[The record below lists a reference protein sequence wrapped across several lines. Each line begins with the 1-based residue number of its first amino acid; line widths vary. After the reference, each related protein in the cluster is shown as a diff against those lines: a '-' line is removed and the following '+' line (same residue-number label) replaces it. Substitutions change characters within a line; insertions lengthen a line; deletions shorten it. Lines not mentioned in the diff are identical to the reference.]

1 MLSNLKIGVRLGVS
15 FGLVLLFLMIVGGTG
30 YWGLGEMKS
39 EITDVSERSD
49 KLVEY
54 AQRTR
59 ANINILRR
67 YEKDMF
73 LNIADEMKV
82 EDYKMKWTAAFDHF
96 RQRTDSMSELLTTQ
110 EDKDKIADINKY
122 MAEYAAGFE
131 KVYENIK
138 SAEIKSPQEANKAIG
153 QYKEATHQS
162 ETMVNDFATYM
173 DERGDIAVQNAI
185 AKSNTIQMAMWIVS
199 IVAVILSI
207 SLAFLIVLS
216 ITKPVNMVVALA
228 ATMAK
233 GDFTTKLDI
242 NQKDEM
248 GVMAESLNLMT
259 KQLSLMIKEIV
270 EGVKGL
276 AHSSTDLAAI
286 SQQLTG
292 SAVDTAD
299 KSGSVATAAEEMS
312 TNIQSVS
319 AAMEQSS
326 SNVQLVATATEE
338 MTATVNEIGQN
349 AEKARSITEGAVKQS
364 QVTSEKMGALGESA
378 KMIGKVTETITE
390 ISEQT
395 NLLALNATIE
405 AARAG
410 EAGKGFAV
418 VANEIKELAKQT
430 AAATVDIKRQIDDMQ
445 TTTTSTVTDISQIS
459 EVIEEINSMIIGI
472 ATAVVEQS
480 TATSE
485 ISTNIAQAAQGIGEV
500 NENVAQSTVV
510 ISGITRDIT
519 DINQQSKQVGDSSR
533 LVETTVHGLSS
544 LATRLADMVEKFK
557 V

>member
-1 MLSNLKIGVRLGVS
+1 MFSDLKISVRLGIG
-15 FGLVLLFLMIVGGTG
+15 FGLILLFLLIVGGTG

-39 EITDVSERSD
+39 EITDLSERGD

-59 ANINILRR
+59 ANINMLRR
-67 YEKDMF
+67 YEKDLF
-73 LNIADEMKV
+73 LNIGDATKV
-82 EDYKMKWTAAFDHF
+82 EEYKKQWTDTLEHF
-96 RQRTDSMSELLTTQ
+96 RQRTDAMSKLLTTQ
-110 EDKDKIADINKY
+110 KDKDTVAAINKNIAD
-122 MAEYAAGFE
+122 YAVGFG
-131 KVYENIK
+131 KIYESIK
-138 SAEIKSPQEANKAIG
+138 SAEIKTPQEANKVIG

-162 ETMVNDFATYM
+162 EAMVK
-173 DERGDIAVQNAI
+173 DIATQMDKQSDVDVHGAI
-185 AKSNTIQMAMWIVS
+185 AKSNTIQMSMWIVS
-199 IVAVILSI
+199 IVAVILAFC
-207 SLAFLIVLS
+207 LALLIVRS
-216 ITKPVNMVVALA
+216 ITNPVNKVVTLA
-228 ATMAK
+228 AAMAK

-248 GVMAESLNLMT
+248 GLMANSLNLMIE
-259 KQLSLMIKEIV
+259 QLSIMIKEII
-270 EGVKGL
+270 EGIKSL
-276 AHSSTDLAAI
+276 ASSSSDLAAV
-286 SQQLTG
+286 SQQLSSSTN
-292 SAVDTAD
+292 DTAD

-349 AEKARSITEGAVKQS
+349 AEKARAITEDAVKQS
-364 QVTSEKMGALGESA
+364 LVTSEKMGALGESA
-378 KMIGKVTETITE
+378 KKIGKVTETITE

-430 AAATVDIKRQIDDMQ
+430 ATATVDIKRQIDDMQ
-445 TTTTSTVTDISQIS
+445 TTTTSTITDISRIS
-459 EVIEEINSMIIGI
+459 EVIDEINSMINGI
-472 ATAVVEQS
+472 ATAVEEQL

-510 ISGITRDIT
+510 ITGITRDIAE
-519 DINQQSKQVGDSSR
+519 INQQSIQVGDSSK

-544 LATRLADMVEKFK
+544 LATRLTGMVERFK